1 MTRDGSKTTLV
12 AKKTIWWNL
21 ANLKNP
27 SVSSIRVFSLHPVSG
42 GVDPIINHMVFTN
55 VPMAKSHEILSKPAI
70 LQGGTAK
77 FSHYMVVAQKNT
89 PTNHYTGCITKKP
102 HESRIPSKKKAPDQ
116 HSNKSDHQ
124 APPVSGPTQKHSHK
138 TTSENNFIYITKW
151 VPKKQLLSRLT

>member
-102 HESRIPSKKKAPDQ
+102 HESRIPSKKKG
-116 HSNKSDHQ
+116 
-124 APPVSGPTQKHSHK
+124 SGPTFQQIWPPSSTSFRTNTK
-138 TTSENNFIYITKW
+138 TFTQNNFRKQLHLPYK
-151 VPKKQLLSRLT
+151 VGPKKTVIK